1 MTVEE
6 AIIDKVR
13 VLPPEKQQE
22 VLAFIEFLD
31 ANEWEHIFDTP
42 RRERTGILS
51 STS

>member
-22 VLAFIEFLD
+22 VFL
-31 ANEWEHIFDTP
+31 NHFFP
-42 RRERTGILS
+42 VG
-51 STS
+51 